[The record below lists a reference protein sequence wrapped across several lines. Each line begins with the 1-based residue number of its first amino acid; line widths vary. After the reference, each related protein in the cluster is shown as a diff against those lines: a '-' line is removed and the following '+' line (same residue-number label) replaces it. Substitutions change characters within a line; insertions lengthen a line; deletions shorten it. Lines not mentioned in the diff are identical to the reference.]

1 MCIVF
6 IYNGVNET
14 ESDYSLI
21 LISNRD
27 EHFERPAQ
35 CMAPWNEDSN
45 VYGGKDLEPGCEGGT
60 WMAVSPTRGKLGLLL
75 NLPGVKKESAKS
87 RGRIVSD
94 YMKSTMPLSEYVEF
108 IHNYS
113 MQCNVFL
120 FLSVDFGTPTPKIKT
135 YSNATD
141 NIYQWPDTYLGFS
154 NSLPDKPLKK
164 VEAGKNYLTDICGR
178 LNKIMDKSQLIDELT
193 CLLKNKESHLPDDQL
208 ESRQPKLY
216 KELSSIFVD
225 IPQGKYGT
233 RAHTIMLLS
242 KSGHMDLIEISMQ
255 SPIDPE
261 KPHWE
266 KSAFQFDLI
275 K

>member
-120 FLSVDFGTPTPKIKT
+120 FLSVDFGAGQFLYSKSFTPSTPTPKIKT

-193 CLLKNKESHLPDDQL
+193 CLLKNKE
-208 ESRQPKLY
+208 
-216 KELSSIFVD
+216 
-225 IPQGKYGT
+225 

>member
-1 MCIVF
+1 
-6 IYNGVNET
+6 
-14 ESDYSLI
+14 
-21 LISNRD
+21 
-27 EHFERPAQ
+27 
-35 CMAPWNEDSN
+35 
-45 VYGGKDLEPGCEGGT
+45 
-60 WMAVSPTRGKLGLLL
+60 
-75 NLPGVKKESAKS
+75 
-87 RGRIVSD
+87 
-94 YMKSTMPLSEYVEF
+94 
-108 IHNYS
+108 
-113 MQCNVFL
+113 
-120 FLSVDFGTPTPKIKT
+120 
-135 YSNATD
+135 
-141 NIYQWPDTYLGFS
+141 
-154 NSLPDKPLKK
+154 
-164 VEAGKNYLTDICGR
+164 
-178 LNKIMDKSQLIDELT
+178 MDKSQLIDELT